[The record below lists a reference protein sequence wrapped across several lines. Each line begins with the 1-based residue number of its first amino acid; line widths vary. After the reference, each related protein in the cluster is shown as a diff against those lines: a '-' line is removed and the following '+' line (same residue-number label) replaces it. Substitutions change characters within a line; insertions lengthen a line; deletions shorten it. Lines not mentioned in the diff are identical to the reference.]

1 MEWWE
6 HLWLNEGFATWVGW
20 LAVDH
25 IFPEWNVWVSFVN
38 EDMPRAL
45 YLDALRSSH
54 PIEVAVNDPAEIH
67 QIFDAISYYKG
78 ASVIRML
85 SSWLGVDV
93 FLAGVRRY
101 LRKHKLGN
109 ASTADLWEALSEE
122 AGVDVSQFMTLWT
135 KRVGVSRLLS
145 ASEFQLMLYELA
157 LFEVPCTNR

>member
-122 AGVDVSQFMTLWT
+122 AGVDVSQFMALWT